1 MTLQKYP
8 YNAKRVLCDKSG
20 CLSLLVFLKYALW
33 QACLVACVHWKRED
47 ALVIALICQMQQRD
61 LNA

>member
-1 MTLQKYP
+1 M
-8 YNAKRVLCDKSG
+8 SG
-20 CLSLLVFLKYALW
+20 YLSLLVAWKYALW

-47 ALVIALICQMQQRD
+47 ALVIALIYQMRQRD